1 MVKKAKDEDVVNAFL
16 SARNRPFS
24 LQQIVD
30 GLQSKGLKKTACER
44 ALNVLVEN
52 GNVTL
57 KEFGKAKIFLC
68 RQDSIEI
75 PDEQEMLQMDS
86 EITHKAH
93 ELKQL
98 TEKRQVLEKQISA
111 LNTAI
116 SLSDAIS
123 KCDQLSEEIAESKR
137 KLDAMGPES
146 EQVTE
151 EEKKRVEDQY
161 KKMRVWHAPNLTP
174 ASMDDHSCSAFTFL
188 PFAAMTSR
196 KNGPAGRGLLRIY
209 SMEFLKEAGRN
220 RRSSW
225 KRSDSKWMRNR
236 TPRWPNFQRSMN
248 QTNEMASANTAVPTM
263 ARTN

>member
-161 KKMRVWHAPNLTP
+161 KKMRKEW
-174 ASMDDHSCSAFTFL
+174 
-188 PFAAMTSR
+188 TSR
-196 KNGPAGRGLLRIY
+196 KRTAKDILDGISEGGGKKPKELVEEIGLEMDEKQDSALAQLPAIDEPNKRNGIGKY
-209 SMEFLKEAGRN
+209 
-220 RRSSW
+220 RRADHG
-225 KRSDSKWMRNR
+225 KD
-236 TPRWPNFQRSMN
+236 
-248 QTNEMASANTAVPTM
+248 
-263 ARTN
+263 

>member
-1 MVKKAKDEDVVNAFL
+1 
-16 SARNRPFS
+16 
-24 LQQIVD
+24 
-30 GLQSKGLKKTACER
+30 
-44 ALNVLVEN
+44 
-52 GNVTL
+52 
-57 KEFGKAKIFLC
+57 
-68 RQDSIEI
+68 
-75 PDEQEMLQMDS
+75 MLQMDS

-161 KKMRVWHAPNLTP
+161 KKMRKEW
-174 ASMDDHSCSAFTFL
+174 
-188 PFAAMTSR
+188 TSR
-196 KNGPAGRGLLRIY
+196 KRTAKDILDGISEGGGKKPKELVEEIGLEMDEKQDSALAQLPAIDEPNKRNGIGKY
-209 SMEFLKEAGRN
+209 
-220 RRSSW
+220 RRADHG
-225 KRSDSKWMRNR
+225 KD
-236 TPRWPNFQRSMN
+236 
-248 QTNEMASANTAVPTM
+248 
-263 ARTN
+263 

>member
-1 MVKKAKDEDVVNAFL
+1 MVKKAKDEDVVNEFL
-16 SARNRPFS
+16 SAQNRPFS

-75 PDEQEMLQMDS
+75 PDEQEMMQMDAD
-86 EITHKAH
+86 ITEKAE

-98 TEKRQVLEKQISA
+98 TSKRQELEKQISA

-123 KCDQLSEEIAESKR
+123 KCDQLNEEIAASRK
-137 KLDAMGPES
+137 KLDGMGPES

-151 EEKKRVEDQY
+151 EEKKSVEDQY
-161 KKMRVWHAPNLTP
+161 KKMRKEW
-174 ASMDDHSCSAFTFL
+174 
-188 PFAAMTSR
+188 TSR
-196 KNGPAGRGLLRIY
+196 KRTAKDILDGISEGSGKKPKELVEEIGLETDEEQDSALSQLPVIDEPNRRN
-209 SMEFLKEAGRN
+209 GRN
-220 RRSSW
+220 RHT
-225 KRSDSKWMRNR
+225 KHGKD
-236 TPRWPNFQRSMN
+236 
-248 QTNEMASANTAVPTM
+248 
-263 ARTN
+263 